1 MNLIAS
7 LGSLLTPCPL
17 AYLIPNR
24 FRALKSRCSK
34 SLASAVG
41 PMDTPLRLT
50 EEIPRG
56 AAPTRESGEE
66 DAAANRSSV
75 HVHKQTNASEEIIKL
90 PFMIA
95 LLSKR
100 SLICSQTRARCA
112 IARSYES
119 LFRWRHFASV
129 MI

>member
-1 MNLIAS
+1 
-7 LGSLLTPCPL
+7 
-17 AYLIPNR
+17 
-24 FRALKSRCSK
+24 
-34 SLASAVG
+34 
-41 PMDTPLRLT
+41 MDTPLRLT

-75 HVHKQTNASEEIIKL
+75 HVHKQTNASEEMIKL

-100 SLICSQTRARCA
+100 SLICSQTRGRCA

-119 LFRWRHFASV
+119 FISVAAFRIGDDLDLVNRPFEHMSSITVWR
-129 MI
+129 